1 MFDCIVIGAGAAG
14 YFSAIQVASKKPGA
28 RVLILEKSNKI
39 LSKVKVSGG
48 GRCNVTNALENLNKF
63 ADQYPRGNKFMKRI
77 LHSFSPT
84 DTIEWFNN
92 QGVELKSEA
101 DGRMFPVTDSSQTII
116 DCLTQA
122 ADNLGVKLALEEGAE
137 HILPIASGGFEIK
150 TNKQTLTTKTIIL
163 SSGGSPKI
171 QGFNWLSN
179 LGINFVEPVPS
190 LFTFNVKNHTFKDLM
205 GLAVPAQVKIEGSSI
220 KEEGPLLITH
230 WGFSGPAAL
239 RCSAWGARFLA
250 DKNYTFS
257 IRIHWLPELNQDEIR
272 EWLLQQRKSSE
283 RRMVKTKVFD
293 ALPQRLWEALVERAG
308 IVNDIRWSEIP
319 VKQVNVLSEVLS
331 ADRWEIEGKTTFK
344 EEFVTCGGIELSQI
358 DSKTCMIKSVPGIFA
373 AGEILDVDGITG
385 GFNFQNAWSSAFVAA
400 SGVADFTK

>member
-14 YFSAIQVASKKPGA
+14 YFSAIQVASKKPKA
-28 RVLILEKSNKI
+28 RILILEKSNKI

-48 GRCNVTNALENLNKF
+48 GRCNVTNALENLNQF

-92 QGVELKSEA
+92 QGVELKTEA

-116 DCLTQA
+116 DCLTQT
-122 ADNLGVKLALEEGAE
+122 ADNFGVKLALEEGAE

-163 SSGGSPKI
+163 SSGGSPKM
-171 QGFNWLSN
+171 QGFNWLNN

-205 GLAVPAQVKIEGSSI
+205 GLAVPVQVKIEGSAI

-319 VKQVNVLSEVLS
+319 VKQVNILCEVLS

-358 DSKTCMIKSVPGIFA
+358 DAKTCMIKSVPGMFA

-385 GFNFQNAWSSAFVAA
+385 GFNFQNAWSSGFVAA
-400 SGVADFTK
+400 SGAADFIK

>member
-14 YFSAIQVASKKPGA
+14 YFSAIQVASLNPKA
-28 RVLILEKSNKI
+28 RVLILEKSNKF

-48 GRCNVTNALENLNKF
+48 GRCNVSNALENLNQF

-77 LHSFSPT
+77 LHSFSPS
-84 DTIEWFNN
+84 DTIKWFNN

-101 DGRMFPVTDSSQTII
+101 DGRIFPVTDSSQTII
-116 DCLTQA
+116 DCLTRTS
-122 ADNLGVKLALEEGAE
+122 DNLGVKLALEEGAE
-137 HILPIASGGFEIK
+137 HIIPIASGGFEIK
-150 TNKQTLTTKTIIL
+150 TNKQNLTTKTVIL
-163 SSGGSPKI
+163 CSGGSPKM
-171 QGFNWLSN
+171 QGFGWLTS
-179 LGINFVEPVPS
+179 LGIKFVEPVPS

-205 GLAVPAQVKIEGSSI
+205 GLAVPAQVKIDGSSI

-239 RCSAWGARFLA
+239 RCSAWGARFLSE
-250 DKNYTFS
+250 KNYKFS

-293 ALPQRLWEALVERAG
+293 ALPQRLWEALLERAG
-308 IVNDIRWSEIP
+308 ILNDIRWSEIP
-319 VKQVNVLSEVLS
+319 IKQINILSEVLS

-358 DSKTCMIKSVPGIFA
+358 DPKTCMIKSVPGIFA

-400 SGVADFTK
+400 SGVADFIK